1 MKRVITGH
9 DASGKS
15 VFTSIGAAKRMIDLG
30 GGSMDELWSTDAP
43 PTVPD
48 ASVDPEV
55 TMESFVPKVAGS
67 RFRIFRL
74 DPVDPDTSPP
84 SQSEIESQL
93 AVLRQNVPGLG
104 ETLEAENPGMH
115 TTDTI
120 DYIVVISGEAD
131 LELDDGATVH
141 LEPGDCVVQRGTR
154 HAWRNSGSLPFVAA
168 AVMVGAH
175 RA

>member
-1 MKRVITGH
+1 MKRVVTGH
-9 DASGKS
+9 DSSGQS
-15 VFTSIGAAKRMIDLG
+15 VFTSIGEAQRTVDLG
-30 GGSMDELWSTDAP
+30 GGSMDELWCTDAP

-55 TMESFVPKVAGS
+55 SMQSFVPKVGGS

-74 DPVDPDTSPP
+74 DPVDPDATPP
-84 SQSEIESQL
+84 SPSEIESQL
-93 AVLRQNVPGLG
+93 AALRENVPGLG
-104 ETLEAENPGMH
+104 DTLEAENPGMH

-120 DYIVVISGEAD
+120 DYIVVLSGEVD

-154 HAWRNSGSLPFVAA
+154 HAWRNTGAVPFIAA
-168 AVMVGAH
+168 AVMVGAQ